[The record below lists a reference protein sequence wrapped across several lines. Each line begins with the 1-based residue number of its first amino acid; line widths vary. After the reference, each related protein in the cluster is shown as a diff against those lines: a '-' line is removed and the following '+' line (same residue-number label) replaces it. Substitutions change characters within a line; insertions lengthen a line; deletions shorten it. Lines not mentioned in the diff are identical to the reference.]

1 MEIKRFNNF
10 KINEN
15 TPVGITLNDENEEKR
30 KKVSK
35 EDNKYFNKV
44 YKYLKE
50 NIDSIE
56 IEEINNIKKIITLE
70 YIIDI
75 PKEGKKITISKKNIN
90 TAQIQGQPNF
100 NDIQEL
106 DINKENE
113 EKLINFI
120 EKVEKRIEKRKKE
133 QEKLIK
139 KQIEEEKKA
148 KEINDKKRKIEFF
161 DSFSNNNNKEE

>member
-1 MEIKRFNNF
+1 LIWKL
-10 KINEN
+10 KDLI
-15 TPVGITLNDENEEKR
+15 ILK
-30 KKVSK
+30 
-35 EDNKYFNKV
+35 DNKYFNKV